1 MNERELLAAL
11 QLLVNAGYLTTV
23 NSITNGMLTLLRY
36 PDILARLRGDPDMV
50 IRTVEEVLRY
60 DPPVQYITR
69 TTLTD
74 IDIAGVTI
82 PKGAD
87 VVLLFASGNR
97 DPARFP
103 DPDRF
108 DPDRVDNQH
117 FGFGR
122 GIHICVGAPLARM
135 ETQIALNGLVRR
147 LVNPRLVTD
156 PPPYREGSLLRG
168 PLHLAVTFDDIS
180 D

>member
-23 NSITNGMLTLLRY
+23 NSITYAAALSRY
-36 PDILARLRGDPDMV
+36 SCKTARRSRSGDPDGREGSCATTLQCS
-50 IRTVEEVLRY
+50 IS
-60 DPPVQYITR
+60 R

-108 DPDRVDNQH
+108 DPDRVDNEH